1 MSPREYGLALASTWA
16 PPTPEQIEAAAR
28 IVASTPASDDCQA
41 A

>member
-1 MSPREYGLALASTWA
+1 MTPREYGLALAATWA

-28 IVASTPASDDCQA
+28 IVASAPAQDDPQA